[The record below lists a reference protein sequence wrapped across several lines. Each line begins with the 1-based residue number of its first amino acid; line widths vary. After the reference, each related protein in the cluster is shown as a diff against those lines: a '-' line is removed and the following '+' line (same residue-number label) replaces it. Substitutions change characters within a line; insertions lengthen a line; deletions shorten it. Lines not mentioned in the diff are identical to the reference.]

1 MRARLIGAAALLA
14 VIVAVLGV
22 LVGHKAPVII
32 DIDRSVGSAAL
43 YRGGGFGVD
52 ALQVLTAPGS
62 TVFRVVVLV
71 PLVIVYAIRRQWRM
85 VGFVVLSELVV
96 GPLTLL
102 LKDVVGRGRPT
113 ADDPLVYAGGL
124 SFPSG
129 HSSGAA
135 CLAGIFLVVLWP
147 VVNRRWRTLVAAGLA
162 VFALV
167 VAWTRIALGVHY
179 LSDTVAGLCLG
190 AAVVIVSMTIFGVY
204 PGGPGRTPVPG
215 RPDLSA
221 RSAGSD

>member
-14 VIVAVLGV
+14 VVVAVLGV

-32 DIDRSVGSAAL
+32 DIDRSVGVAL
-43 YRGGGFGVD
+43 LFRGGGFGVD
-52 ALQVLTAPGS
+52 VLQVLTAPGS
-62 TVFRVVVLV
+62 TLFRVVVLV
-71 PLVIVYAIRRQWRM
+71 PLVVVYAIRRHWRM
-85 VGFVVLSELVV
+85 VGFVVLAELVV

-102 LKDVVGRGRPT
+102 LKDVVGRGRP
-113 ADDPLVYAGGL
+113 AAEDPLVYAGGL

-135 CLAGIFLVVLWP
+135 CLAGILLVVLWP
-147 VVNRRWRTLVAAGLA
+147 VVNRRWRPFVVAGLA

-179 LSDTVAGLCLG
+179 LSDTVGGLCLG
-190 AAVVIVSMTIFGVY
+190 AAVVLVSMAIFGVY
-204 PGGPGRTPVPG
+204 PGGPGSRPVPG
-215 RPDLSA
+215 RPELSA